1 MASSNLDDLL
11 KSIRDEAKKESALVA
26 MDGVSDKDD
35 QLVDE
40 EIDERV
46 LRLLGIEDVF
56 DIDYATYKT
65 LLKERMM
72 AARMSGSEIPTEE
85 AEVITNE
92 FKRVKSKEG
101 RFKVKKKKISVG
113 DIRKSGPLK
122 GLGEVQE
129 NPQKLLAPAKE
140 EEQLG
145 PIDSIIKSLSNI
157 VKILQERNS
166 LLKKQKAR
174 DRKNLEDKERGD
186 KEARAEAG
194 MFGKVLEGAKKVIEP
209 VQNLLGKIF
218 EIFMKIIF
226 GRFLMKFIDWFA
238 DPENQGKINAI
249 GTFLKDHWP
258 KLLAAYLLFGNGL
271 GRFVIRITAML
282 VRGAATLLTKVLPQ
296 LLKFV
301 AANPM
306 LMAAAAGTALFG
318 AGAIVPALF
327 PQTVED
333 EADKQAN
340 EAAKEKGDEQAAADI
355 RKQNEDRGILGSI
368 SDFFTGAGQ
377 EREEQA
383 QRLET
388 GEEKRY
394 GFFGELAG
402 GGQVSGPS
410 GTDVIPAR
418 LTDGEFVMSK
428 GAVDTFGTDFM
439 ESLNAAGGGNNR
451 PKKSSGTIYA
461 AGGGQIG
468 ARRGS
473 GYGSPQG
480 GFERAPSSE
489 GASSEGESS
498 PKLLPGE
505 GPGTL
510 SPDDTRVEE
519 ENKKGKAGSSPQDSK
534 APKGANVVKDVANAV
549 TRVSENLGLPDP
561 VKTIKGAS
569 ASFMG
574 SMKNIDDLVRG
585 IPQETEQ
592 RHAELM
598 KSTNPEKIAAYDAEH
613 GEGAY
618 SKKLKD
624 KLYKIYSGE
633 SGEKINPLSLTLTG
647 QQPTPTGKVVGR
659 ENLSPQAQ
667 AAIAR
672 LEAKKG
678 LPPDI
683 KKTVKKTGPLLGRLV
698 MGSGLLPEGLPG
710 MGGGGGGTNAL
721 TNQAK
726 VRSIPGMLGSLFDGF
741 RKKEIDPQTILEDVK
756 SKAKSM
762 VPLMGGTLRDGN
774 IGTPTAEEQK
784 AFDRLNAKKAKLK
797 QSQQLLTGIKSPKK
811 SVQDD
816 PLFAEYQQAF
826 DDPKHPLHEKV
837 AGDLFTD
844 KDPIRF
850 EEFKKL
856 KAQQAQPLNPNSITP
871 AKSSRMPAPPGPP
884 VQQPPKQ
891 VINDM
896 VSTGG
901 MNSQGGKGGGNELPA
916 FSASSQSRDTNR
928 TQKLFGIF

>member
-26 MDGVSDKDD
+26 MDGESDKDD

-174 DRKNLEDKERGD
+174 DRKNLEDKERGN

-209 VQNLLGKIF
+209 VQNLLGKVF

-226 GRFLMKFIDWFA
+226 GRFLIKFIDWFA

-271 GRFVIRITAML
+271 GRFVVKITAML
-282 VRGAATLLTKVLPQ
+282 VKGAATLLTRVLPS

-301 AANPM
+301 AANPA
-306 LMAAAAGTALFG
+306 LMALAAGTALFG
-318 AGAIVPALF
+318 AGAIVPMLA

-333 EADKQAN
+333 DADKQAN
-340 EAAKEKGDEQAAADI
+340 EAAKEKGNEQAAADI
-355 RKQNEDRGILGSI
+355 RKQNENRGIFGSI

-410 GTDVIPAR
+410 GTDVVPAR

-428 GAVDTFGTDFM
+428 GAVDAFGTDFM

-480 GFERAPSSE
+480 GFERQPSSE
-489 GASSEGESS
+489 GTSSEGESS

-510 SPDDTRVEE
+510 SPDQTRIEE

-534 APKGANVVKDVANAV
+534 APKAKGGNVVKDVANAV

-574 SMKNIDDLVRG
+574 SMKHIGDVVRG

-633 SGEKINPLSLTLTG
+633 SKEKINPLSLTLTG

-667 AAIAR
+667 KAISR

-683 KKTVKKTGPLLGRLV
+683 KKTGPLLGRLV
-698 MGSGLLPEGLPG
+698 MGSGLLPLPEGLPG

-762 VPLMGGTLRDGN
+762 VPLMGGTFRDGN
-774 IGTPTAEEQK
+774 IGTPTSQEQK
-784 AFDRLNAKKAKLK
+784 DFDNLAAKKAKLQ
-797 QSQQLLTGIKSPKK
+797 QSQQSLMGLKSPTKP
-811 SVQDD
+811 QDD
-816 PLFAEYQQAF
+816 PLFAEYKEAF
-826 DDPKHPLHEKV
+826 DNPNHPLHYKV
-837 AGDLFTD
+837 VGDLFEDD
-844 KDPIRF
+844 KPGMRF
-850 EEFKKL
+850 ADFKKF

-871 AKSSRMPAPPGPP
+871 AKRSRMPAPPGPP

-901 MNSQGGKGGGNELPA
+901 MNSQGGKGGGNQLPA
-916 FSASSQSRDTNR
+916 FSASSQSTDTNR